1 MQAADPE
8 PRESRSTTWL
18 LGGFIGLLAAVA
30 AVALGELG
38 AAVAVVLGA
47 GSPSA
52 PVVAVGEWAIDL
64 TPAWLKEVAI
74 RQFGQNDK
82 TALLTGVY
90 ITIAVVS
97 AAAGVVARRHLR
109 IATGMAA
116 AFSLVGL
123 IAAITRPSSGLGG
136 WFPALLAGGASI
148 IVLRWLTI
156 RSQEPG
162 VLRQPGEPVTPAER
176 RRFLGTLLGTGV
188 VSLLGGFGSKAW
200 LDSRYNAAPAR
211 AAVVL
216 PKAAEPLPALPA
228 SVRPNVPGLES
239 FFTPLTATSTTPAFY
254 RVDTA
259 LSVPQVDPKT
269 WMLRI
274 HGMVDR
280 PVEISFDELL
290 KMPLEEHD
298 MTLTCVSNPVAGP
311 YCGTARWLGAPL
323 APLLRQAGVRSGAD
337 QILCTSTDGMTIGT
351 PVEAVL
357 DGRQA
362 LLAMAMNGEV
372 LPIEHGFPVRMLVPG
387 LYGYV
392 SATKW
397 VVDLE
402 LTTFASTSAYWVS
415 NGWSQQAPVKTA
427 SRIDVPKS
435 GATVNEG
442 TVMVAGVAWATHR
455 GIDAVEVQ
463 VDNGPWVPA
472 VLATS
477 DTPDTWRMWSY
488 AWPAAK
494 GQHTLTVRC
503 TDGTGTLQTAVVQ
516 DVIPNGATGY
526 HSIGVTV
533 S

>member
-1 MQAADPE
+1 MQAAQEDP
-8 PRESRSTTWL
+8 PESRATRWL
-18 LGGFIGLLAAVA
+18 LGGLIGLLSAAA

-38 AAVAVVLGA
+38 AALAVVLGA
-47 GSPSA
+47 GSASA
-52 PVVAVGEWAIDL
+52 PVVAVGEWAIYY
-64 TPAWLKEVAI
+64 TPAWLKEAAI
-74 RQFGQNDK
+74 RQFGTGDK
-82 TALLTGVY
+82 AALLTGVY
-90 ITIAVVS
+90 LGIAALS
-97 AAAGVVARRHLR
+97 AAAGVVARRRLR
-109 IATGMAA
+109 VATGIVAG
-116 AFSLVGL
+116 FSLVGFV
-123 IAAITRPSSGLGG
+123 AAVTRPNAGAGG

-148 IVLRWLTI
+148 LVLRWLTI

-162 VLRQPGEPVTPAER
+162 VLGEPSYPPDR
-176 RRFLGTLLGTGV
+176 RRFLGILFGTGAA
-188 VSLLGGFGSKAW
+188 SLLGGYGSKAW
-200 LDSRYNAAPAR
+200 LDSQYNAAPAR
-211 AAVVL
+211 AAVQL
-216 PKAAEPLPALPA
+216 PVAAEPLAPVPA
-228 SVRPNVPGLES
+228 SVRPDVPGLES
-239 FFTPLTATSTTPAFY
+239 FFTPSVAGSTTPAFY

-280 PVEISFDELL
+280 PVEISFEQLL

-298 MTLTCVSNPVAGP
+298 MTLTCVSNPVGGP
-311 YCGTARWLGAPL
+311 YCGNARWLGAPL
-323 APLLRQAGVRSGAD
+323 APLLRQAGVRAGAD
-337 QILCTSTDGMTIGT
+337 QILCTSTDGMTIGA
-351 PVEAVL
+351 PAEAVL
-357 DGRQA
+357 DGRQS
-362 LLAMAMNGEV
+362 LLAVAMNGET
-372 LPIEHGFPVRMLVPG
+372 LPIEHGFPCRMLIPG

-427 SRIDVPKS
+427 SRIDVPKQ
-435 GATVNEG
+435 GATVTAG

-463 VDNGPWVPA
+463 VDQGPWVEA

-488 AWPAAK
+488 AWPATK

-516 DVIPNGATGY
+516 DVIPNGSTGY
-526 HSIGVTV
+526 HQIGVTV
-533 S
+533 A